1 MISNILCS
9 ALLAATIFSQNTKA
23 STFDASASNN
33 LALYWGQNS
42 AGDQESLATYC
53 EKGDANIIILSFLY
67 EYPSTVGLN
76 FADACSS
83 TFADGVLDCTTIAAD
98 ILTCQDLGV
107 KILLSL
113 GGSSGSY
120 GFTGDDEA
128 TAFATT
134 LWDYFGEGS
143 GTDRPFGDSIVDG
156 FDFDIENNSDTGYT
170 ALVTELR
177 SIFASN
183 GTKDYY
189 ISAAPQCPYPDAGV
203 GDLLL
208 NADVDFAF
216 VQFYNNYCN
225 LGTTNFNW
233 DTWKDFAENDS
244 YNKDIKIFLGL
255 PGSSG
260 AASSGYQSNLS
271 VVEDAVA
278 TMSESS
284 SFGGIMLW
292 DASQAYD
299 NTVDDESYAA
309 DMKSIVDNYESTTTS
324 SSSATSTAST
334 TSKTSSSSS
343 TKQSTTTSSSTST
356 SSTKQSTTTSSS
368 SSTSSTKQSTT
379 TSSSSTSTI
388 SKSSTTSSEST
399 YTPTESKTTTTL
411 APSTTTTSSAAAS
424 TTSTVESSSRSTTT
438 LAPSTTTTSINWNE
452 PLTTETITLPNGV
465 VTTSHVWWL
474 PETTTINTWEQPLTT
489 ETITLSNGAV
499 TTTHIWWLPES
510 TTTTASSI
518 ATSTASSA
526 STTVAPTTATSQ
538 TSSSTSTQTASS
550 TVTDAALAS
559 AIALNKEYE
568 SGLSSTCTNG
578 DMACD
583 AEGNFALCGADGK
596 WSIFECST
604 GTTCFA
610 YTQSDEVFI
619 GCNWSYEKSTF
630 E

>member
-9 ALLAATIFSQNTKA
+9 ALLAATIFSQSTKA

-53 EKGDANIIILSFLY
+53 EKGDANIIMLAFLY

-76 FADACSS
+76 FADACTS
-83 TFADGVLDCTTIAAD
+83 TFSDGVLDCTTIAAD

-120 GFTGDDEA
+120 GFTSDDEA
-128 TAFATT
+128 TTFATT

-143 GTDRPFGDSIVDG
+143 GTDRPFGDSIIDG

-216 VQFYNNYCN
+216 VQFYNNYCD
-225 LGTTNFNW
+225 LDTSDFNW

-255 PGSSG
+255 PGSSD
-260 AASSGYQSNLS
+260 AASSGYISNLT
-271 VVEDAVA
+271 VIEDAVA

-309 DMKSIVDNYESTTTS
+309 DMKSIVDNYESTTT
-324 SSSATSTAST
+324 T
-334 TSKTSSSSS
+334 TTSSSSS
-343 TKQSTTTSSSTST
+343 TATSTSTTSISSKTSSTSSTSSSTSS
-356 SSTKQSTTTSSS
+356 SSTKKSTSTTTTTSSS
-368 SSTSSTKQSTT
+368 SSTSTT
-379 TSSSSTSTI
+379 
-388 SKSSTTSSEST
+388 SKSSTASSEST

-411 APSTTTTSSAAAS
+411 APSTTTTTTSSSA
-424 TTSTVESSSRSTTT
+424 TSTAESSSRSTTT
-438 LAPSTTTTSINWNE
+438 LAPSTTSTSINWNE

-474 PETTTINTWEQPLTT
+474 PETTTTNTWEQPLTT

-510 TTTTASSI
+510 TTTTASSS

-526 STTVAPTTATSQ
+526 STTVAPTTTTSQ

-619 GCNWSYEKSTF
+619 GCNWSYEKSSF